1 MRMPS
6 AGRALRRVLQVAR
19 SVACAAPAL
28 AQASVNEY
36 AEDRFAEAEARPAPA
51 VQKGSWVVVPI
62 PVANPTLGNGLQVA
76 ALYLHAKGADDAN
89 APSDTSGVGGMATDN
104 GARLLGFFHDGSY
117 AQDRFRVSG
126 FVGSGKFEL
135 KFFGIGNV
143 TLDSDHALPYRIDG
157 TIGQVRAAVR
167 MPRTQDWFVGLS
179 LLYIDATVTVET
191 SQVLPPLPDVP
202 LSFRNTGIGPY
213 VQYDSRDSNYYP
225 RSGQYFRATWMK
237 FTSEGGLHES
247 FDKGD
252 AFYNAYLPVRP
263 SSVLALRT
271 RLQTS
276 SGETPFFQLPTL
288 DMRGFSRDRY
298 RDNFSLSATAEWREK
313 LATRWGAMGFVEA
326 GRVAPSFGDL
336 GSARTITS
344 FGGGVRW
351 RPSADKDLNLGVD
364 FAIST
369 DDRAVFI
376 QIGEKF

>member
-6 AGRALRRVLQVAR
+6 AGRAPCRVLQVA
-19 SVACAAPAL
+19 SLMAALAPAL
-28 AQASVNEY
+28 ASVTEY

-51 VQKGSWVVVPI
+51 MQKGSWVIVPI

-76 ALYLHAKGADDAN
+76 ALYLHPKAADDADAHSN
-89 APSDTSGVGGMATDN
+89 TSGVGGMATDN
-104 GARLLGFFHDGSY
+104 GARLFGVFHDGSY
-117 AQDRFRVSG
+117 ADDRFRVSG

-143 TLDSDHALPYRIDG
+143 TLDSDHALPYRIEG
-157 TIGQVRAAVR
+157 LIGQVRAAMRV
-167 MPRTQDWFVGLS
+167 PGTQDWFAGLS

-191 SQVLPPLPDVP
+191 SQLLPPLPDVP
-202 LSFRNTGIGPY
+202 LNFRNTGIGPY
-213 VQYDSRDSNYYP
+213 MQYDSRDSNYYP
-225 RSGQYFRATWMK
+225 RSGQYFRGTWMK
-237 FTSEGGLHES
+237 FASEGGLHDS

-252 AFYNAYLPVRP
+252 AFYNAYLPMRP
-263 SSVLALRT
+263 TSVLALRT

-298 RDNFSLSATAEWREK
+298 RDNYSMSLTAEWREK
-313 LATRWGAMGFVEA
+313 LAARWGAIGFVEA
-326 GRVAPSFGDL
+326 GRVASSFGDL

-344 FGGGVRW
+344 YGGGVRW
-351 RPSADKDLNLGVD
+351 RPSADKDLNLGID

>member
-1 MRMPS
+1 MPVPS
-6 AGRALRRVLQVAR
+6 ARRGLCRVLLVA
-19 SVACAAPAL
+19 SVGASVLPAL
-28 AQASVNEY
+28 ATVSEY
-36 AEDRFAEAEARPAPA
+36 TEERFEEAETRPAA
-51 VQKGSWVVVPI
+51 VVQKGSWVVVPI
-62 PVANPTLGNGLQVA
+62 PVANPTLGNGLQIA
-76 ALYLHAKGADDAN
+76 ALYLHAK
-89 APSDTSGVGGMATDN
+89 PSDEPDAHSNTSGVGGMATDN

-117 AQDRFRVSG
+117 ANDRFRVSG

-143 TLDSDHALPYRIDG
+143 TLDSDHAVPYRIEG
-157 TIGQVRAAVR
+157 TLGQARAAVR
-167 MPRTQDWFVGLS
+167 VPGTKDWFAGLS
-179 LLYIDATVTVET
+179 LLYIDATVTVQT
-191 SQVLPPLPDVP
+191 SQVAPPLPDAP
-202 LSFRNTGIGPY
+202 LDFRNTGIGPY

-225 RSGQYFRATWMK
+225 RSGQYARATWMK
-237 FTSEGGLHES
+237 FTSTGGLHDS

-252 AFYNAYLPVRP
+252 AFYNVYLPMR
-263 SSVLALRT
+263 STSVLGLRT

-298 RDNFSLSATAEWREK
+298 RDNYSMSVTAEWREK
-313 LATRWGAMGFVEA
+313 LATRWGAIAFAEA
-326 GRVAPSFGDL
+326 GRVAPSFSDL

-344 FGGGVRW
+344 VGGGVRW